1 MRPKDEWKSNQPAQ
15 LLAIATYKYLM
26 VTQLSVMVGD
36 PTSTE
41 TYE

>member
-1 MRPKDEWKSNQPAQ
+1 MSGSSHKES
-15 LLAIATYKYLM
+15 IACYSHVQILDSYTA
-26 VTQLSVMVGD
+26 VMVGD